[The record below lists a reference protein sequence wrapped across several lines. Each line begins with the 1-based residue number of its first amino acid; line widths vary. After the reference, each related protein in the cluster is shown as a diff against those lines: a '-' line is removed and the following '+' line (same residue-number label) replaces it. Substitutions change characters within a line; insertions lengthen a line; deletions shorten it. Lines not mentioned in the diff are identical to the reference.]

1 MQLKLIF
8 VTILVYII
16 AFGNSQCKCSSKN
29 KLIES
34 NEKKDLKKVGN
45 LTPEDKKSVIESNQE
60 YSYLRISHV
69 FIGIMGNII
78 IQFLISDY
86 WYL

>member
-34 NEKKDLKKVGN
+34 NEKKDLKGSN
-45 LTPEDKKSVIESNQE
+45 LTTEDKKSVNENNKG
-60 YSYLRISHV
+60 YFNLRRSGAV
-69 FIGIMGNII
+69 IGVIGTII